1 MSWKPQLFK
10 PKWEHKDAEV
20 RLAAVSSAQDPDL
33 LGKLLQIAA
42 ADPDVRVR
50 CAAIQRVHRLDN
62 ILELHAAETD
72 GAARKLLLQ
81 RIRQLAGNC
90 ETSRPP
96 LDVRMRAVAETADKQ
111 LVEHLAVN
119 APEAELRRQAIR
131 LVGRQGLLGDCC
143 IADEDADNRRLAAE
157 RVEQHTTLRRVI
169 TGLRTRDKDLYQQLQ
184 RRLHEELLAQADP
197 EAIAAEA
204 LDICLALEKLA
215 LGETAPGA
223 PDRQALHTAW
233 RRIEAKAPS
242 EIKTRYERVCGRLD
256 APPVAQEPAPAQTP
270 GRAESD
276 DEAARPA
283 AHDEAA
289 RPAAHEDAPGPDRKL
304 TEALAAV
311 ADYRQKHGQQ
321 PTAKKLAGLR
331 QRVEKSWAALRHA
344 RAEDRKAKDKALTTL
359 AELAATLEALQQRS
373 ARDLE
378 QARAALAQLQQEL
391 DDGELHKALA
401 SRARLFEQ
409 IRENSATDG
418 YRDEWRKIR
427 ASLQASQGRLRELR
441 DWQHW
446 SNNKIRKRLIREME
460 VLPRADLHP
469 DALLNRVKSL
479 QAEWR
484 ALEESEQIPGD
495 KHYAAAP
502 WMWRKFNAAGHA
514 AFETAKPFLDKRS
527 EIQSRHAQSLATF
540 CAELEQLAA
549 AEPPDWAALG
559 KAIHRGRRKMRTL
572 GDVPAA
578 ERQKFAHDLKAAL
591 DQANAVM
598 QTHYEAIEKDKLKLI
613 RQASA
618 LVHTSDRDEAIDLAK
633 QLQAQWKAAGSL
645 WRSKEQS
652 LWKQFRSHLD
662 PLFEELKEQ
671 QEHLRAVT
679 EEKLARQRD
688 LRDQLAAILTESS
701 ELAAQQ
707 GKVQGLVEQWGEIDR
722 PERGIQGAFQRLLED
737 YRRQL
742 ENEQRQKEQLERERL
757 WRKSQLLHD
766 IAQAQRE
773 RSADAGFGARIKA
786 AWPAESSDACAERTL
801 DRCFESWLQD
811 AAAPLAEDDAGAMSE
826 RARLLCI
833 RLEFLAGLP
842 SPEADA
848 KLRMQYQ
855 VDRLAQSM
863 AGDGERLSAA
873 QEALEAADEWLRL
886 FALPEPEYSEYG
898 KRVELALGTIKVA
911 T

>member
-1 MSWKPQLFK
+1 MNWKSQLFK
-10 PKWEHKDAEV
+10 PKWEHKDAEI
-20 RLAAVSSAQDPDL
+20 RLAAVSSGQDPDL
-33 LGKLLQIAA
+33 IDKLLQIAA
-42 ADPDVRVR
+42 TDPDVRVR
-50 CAAIQRVHRLDN
+50 CAAIQRVHRLEN
-62 ILELHAAETD
+62 ILKLHAAETES
-72 GAARKLLLQ
+72 AARELLLQ

-90 ETSRPP
+90 EASRPP

-111 LVEHLAVN
+111 LIEHLAVN
-119 APEAELRRQAIR
+119 APETELRRKAIGM
-131 LVGRQGLLGDCC
+131 VQRQGLLGDCC
-143 IADEDADNRRLAAE
+143 IGDEDAENRRLAAE

-169 TGLRTRDKDLYQQLQ
+169 TGLRKRDKDLYQQLQ
-184 RRLHEELLAQADP
+184 RRLHEELLAKADP

-215 LGETAPGA
+215 LGEAAPGA
-223 PDRQALHTAW
+223 PDRQGLQDAW
-233 RRIEAKAPS
+233 RRIEANAPN
-242 EIKTRYERVCGRLD
+242 ELQARYRRVCERLA
-256 APPVAQEPAPAQTP
+256 APPIVQDSTP
-270 GRAESD
+270 TQPPESEKTA
-276 DEAARPA
+276 DEAAQ
-283 AHDEAA
+283 
-289 RPAAHEDAPGPDRKL
+289 PAAHEVAPEPDRKL
-304 TEALAAV
+304 AEALAAV
-311 ADYRQKHGQQ
+311 ADYRQKHGQR
-321 PTAKKLAGLR
+321 PTARKLAALG
-331 QRVEKSWAALRHA
+331 QRVEKSWAAIE
-344 RAEDRKAKDKALTTL
+344 RAGTEDLKAKDKALSTL
-359 AELAATLEALQQRS
+359 AELSATLEALQQRS
-373 ARDLE
+373 ARNLE

-391 DDGELHKALA
+391 EDGELHKALA
-401 SRARLFEQ
+401 SRAHLLEQ

-418 YRDEWRKIR
+418 HRDEWQKIR
-427 ASLQASQGRLRELR
+427 DSLQANQGRLRELR

-495 KHYAAAP
+495 KHFAAAP

-540 CAELEQLAA
+540 CAELKQLAA
-549 AEPPDWAALG
+549 ADPPDWAALG
-559 KAIHRGRRKMRTL
+559 KAISRGRRKMRTL

-591 DQANAVM
+591 DQASAVM
-598 QTHYEAIEKDKLKLI
+598 QTHYDAIEKDKLKLI
-613 RQASA
+613 RKASA
-618 LVHTSDRDEAIDLAK
+618 LVHTSDHDEAIAAAK

-645 WRSKEQS
+645 WRSKEQT

-662 PLFEELKEQ
+662 PLFDELKEQ
-671 QEHLRAVT
+671 QDRLRAVS

-688 LRDQLAAILTESS
+688 LRDQLAAILAESG
-701 ELAAQQ
+701 ELITQQ

-722 PERGIQGAFQRLLED
+722 PEREIQGAFQRLLED
-737 YRRQL
+737 YRQQL
-742 ENEQRQKEQLERERL
+742 ENERRQKEQQERERL
-757 WRKSQLLHD
+757 WSKSQLLHD
-766 IAQAQRE
+766 IAQAQHE
-773 RSADAGFGARIKA
+773 RRADAKFGARIKA
-786 AWPAESSDACAERTL
+786 AWPAESSDASDEQTL
-801 DRCFESWLQD
+801 DDCFETWLQNP
-811 AAAPLAEDDAGAMSE
+811 AATYAEDDAEAMSE

-863 AGDGERLSAA
+863 AGSGERQSAA
-873 QEALEAADEWLRL
+873 QEARAAENEWLSL
-886 FALPEPEYSEYG
+886 FALPEPEYSEFG
-898 KRVELALGTIKVA
+898 KRVERALDTIKEA
-911 T
+911 N

>member
-33 LGKLLQIAA
+33 LDKLLDIAA

-50 CAAIQRVHRLDN
+50 CAAIQRVHRLEN
-62 ILELHAAETD
+62 ILKLHAAETD
-72 GAARKLLLQ
+72 NAARQLLLE
-81 RIRQLAGNC
+81 RIRQLAGNS
-90 ETSRPP
+90 EASRPP
-96 LDVRMRAVAETADKQ
+96 LDVRMRAVVETADKQ

-119 APEAELRRQAIR
+119 APEAELRRKAIGMVR
-131 LVGRQGLLGDCC
+131 RQGLLGDCC
-143 IADEDADNRRLAAE
+143 IGDEDAANRRLAAE
-157 RVEQHTTLRRVI
+157 RIEQHTTLRRVI

-184 RRLHEELLAQADP
+184 RRLHEELLAKADP
-197 EAIAAEA
+197 EAIGAEA
-204 LDICLALEKLA
+204 LNICLALEKLA
-215 LGETAPGA
+215 LGETTPGA
-223 PDRQALHTAW
+223 PDRQALHAAW
-233 RRIEAKAPS
+233 QRIEAKVPN
-242 EIKTRYERVCGRLD
+242 ELQVRYRRVCERLA
-256 APPVAQEPAPAQTP
+256 APPIVQETTPTQPPASEETADGAAQPAV
-270 GRAESD
+270 RK
-276 DEAARPA
+276 AAP
-283 AHDEAA
+283 E
-289 RPAAHEDAPGPDRKL
+289 PDRKL
-304 TEALAAV
+304 AEALAAV
-311 ADYRQKHGQQ
+311 TDYRQKHGQR
-321 PTAKKLAGLR
+321 PAAKKLAALG
-331 QRVEKSWAALRHA
+331 QRVEKSWAAVRHA
-344 RAEDRKAKDKALTTL
+344 GAEDRKAKDTALTTL
-359 AELAATLEALQQRS
+359 AELSATLEALQQRS
-373 ARDLE
+373 ARNLE
-378 QARAALAQLQQEL
+378 QAQALLAQLQQEL

-401 SRARLFEQ
+401 SRARLLEH
-409 IRENSATDG
+409 IRENSNIDG
-418 YRDEWRKIR
+418 QRDEWRKIR
-427 ASLQASQGRLRELR
+427 DSLQASQGRLRELR

-484 ALEESEQIPGD
+484 ALEDSEQIPGD
-495 KHYAAAP
+495 KHFAAAP

-540 CAELEQLAA
+540 CAELKQLATA
-549 AEPPDWAALG
+549 DPPDWPALG
-559 KAIHRGRRKMRTL
+559 KAINRGRRKMRTL

-578 ERQKFAHDLKAAL
+578 ERQKCAQDLKAAL
-591 DQANAVM
+591 DQASAVM
-598 QTHYEAIEKDKLKLI
+598 QTHYDAIEKDKLKLI
-613 RQASA
+613 RKASA
-618 LVHTSDRDEAIDLAK
+618 LVHTSDRDEAIALAK

-645 WRSKEQS
+645 WRSKEQT

-662 PLFEELKEQ
+662 PLFDELKEQ
-671 QEHLRAVT
+671 QDRLRAVS

-701 ELAAQQ
+701 ELATQQ

-722 PERGIQGAFQRLLED
+722 PEREIQGDFQRLLED
-737 YRRQL
+737 YRGKLESERRQ
-742 ENEQRQKEQLERERL
+742 QQQQERERL

-766 IAQAQRE
+766 IAQAPRE
-773 RSADAGFGARIKA
+773 RRSDAEFGAQIKA
-786 AWPAESSDACAERTL
+786 AWPAENSDASEERSL
-801 DRCFESWLQD
+801 DGCFETWLQD
-811 AAAPLAEDDAGAMSE
+811 PDAPLAEDDAEAMSE

-863 AGDGERLSAA
+863 AGSGERLSAA
-873 QEALEAADEWLRL
+873 QE
-886 FALPEPEYSEYG
+886 
-898 KRVELALGTIKVA
+898 
-911 T
+911 